1 MAKLPVFT
9 SMNKPITSD
18 LELVL
23 VVRLANKLNQLLTQ
37 LDNGA
42 LFPQVDARAR
52 EILQSTLNEAHT
64 LAERIAKHLRDF
76 QKKEPEFK
84 INLHESAL
92 CKVVDRAKD
101 LVDVLTDYQDELI
114 ARFNHDI
121 RNRSWAVDVAE
132 WFCRDVGM
140 RFHIAVNPIDHSAI
154 YSAESP
160 KVVIDFNG
168 QSIPCINRL
177 VLCLDPS
184 AHEVRIEAHTDLDY
198 AKYSVKLVRVRDIN
212 VLNTTKTENG
222 RVVLYSSYKQ
232 PQDQTTKELFRR
244 LTGCLE
250 LIKSRI
256 CDVLLEEIT

>member
-1 MAKLPVFT
+1 MAKLPAFT
-9 SMNKPITSD
+9 NMNELITPD

-23 VVRLANKLNQLLTQ
+23 VARLANKLNQLLTQ

-52 EILQSTLNEAHT
+52 EILQSNLNEAHT

-84 INLHESAL
+84 LNLHESAL
-92 CKVVDRAKD
+92 CKVVDRTKD
-101 LVDVLTDYQDELI
+101 LVGVLTEYQDELI
-114 ARFNHDI
+114 ARFNRDI
-121 RNRSWAVDVAE
+121 RDRSWAVDVAE
-132 WFCRDVGM
+132 WFCREVGM

-160 KVVIDFNG
+160 TVVIDLDG

-184 AHEVRIEAHTDLDY
+184 AHKVQIEAHTDLDY
-198 AKYSVKLVRVRDIN
+198 TKYNVKLVRVRDIN

-222 RVVLYSSYKQ
+222 RVVLYSSYTQ
-232 PQDQTTKELFRR
+232 PKDQTITELFRR
-244 LTGCLE
+244 LATRIE
-250 LIKSRI
+250 LIRGRI
-256 CDVLLEEIT
+256 CDVLLEEIA